1 MLGPAAPTEVEMN
14 RITSTVVIAGA
25 MLLASDVAW
34 TDDDIEW
41 VTTSR
46 GRYEIAIGVHSW
58 PGIAG
63 LQPARGGEFDE
74 VGLNLSMA
82 GHWPLWRFDKSE
94 LLVGVDLGLFS
105 NDSNVRFVTEDLFSR
120 NGYLTP
126 SVKWMFGR
134 KHRYSI
140 DAGAGYY
147 LMDMVELA
155 GDYPLTVETEL
166 WEEGAIGGYVGV
178 TVDIGG
184 GDPARNRGVMF
195 SFKTHFVDFGSVHDE
210 NTLLP
215 PTLGGSAGDLSGP
228 VYMLQIGYRWR

>member
-1 MLGPAAPTEVEMN
+1 MN

-25 MLLASDVAW
+25 MLLANDIAW

-46 GRYEIAIGVHSW
+46 GRYEIAIGAHSW
-58 PGIAG
+58 PGIAE
-63 LQPARGGEFDE
+63 LQPARGGDFDD
-74 VGLNLSMA
+74 VGLNVSMA
-82 GHWPLWRFDKSE
+82 GHWPLHRFDHSE

-105 NDSNVRFVTEDLFSR
+105 NDSNIRFVTEELYSR
-120 NGYLTP
+120 AGYLTP
-126 SVKWMFGR
+126 SVKWTFGQ

-147 LMDMVELA
+147 LVDMVELA

-166 WEEGAIGGYVGV
+166 WEEGAIGGYIGV

-195 SFKTHFVDFGSVHDE
+195 SFKTHFVDFGSVRDE
-210 NTLLP
+210 NALLP
-215 PTLGGSAGDLSGP
+215 PTFGGSAGDLSGP